1 MQTDFTSRMESLGRL
16 VLVLGMHRS
25 GTSALARSLRVLG
38 IALGEDLLPALPCNP
53 KGFFEDLRIYDCN
66 KALLARQG
74 LVWHSTQPMNTAALR
89 RLAQGPLG
97 AEALALLRE
106 KMTGH
111 AALGIKDPRM
121 SILLPFWRPVLGRM
135 AGDGV
140 PVHCLISLRH
150 PASVA
155 HSLRQRD
162 NLGEAHSHALWIA
175 HTLGAITGSAGL
187 PRLLVD
193 YELLL
198 REPEIQLQRLGEFLG
213 LPPNPAQLRIFCTDF
228 LDQSLCHHSA
238 AAAGDLVTAT
248 PTPDAQETA
257 HMHLARRIYAGLR
270 PACAVGEAG
279 KGAQDLES
287 PELARMLGIWLA
299 EARRLPRPTV
309 FSGPPNASGGSPTGQ
324 ETDS

>member
-1 MQTDFTSRMESLGRL
+1 MQTDSTARMDSLGRL

-38 IALGEDLLPALPCNP
+38 VALGEDLLPALPSNP
-53 KGFFEDLRIYDCN
+53 KGFFEDLRIYGCN

-74 LVWHSTQPMNTAALR
+74 LVWHSADPVDTAALR

-97 AEALALLRE
+97 AKALALLRE

-135 AGDGV
+135 AGGGV

-198 REPEIQLQRLGEFLG
+198 RKPEIQLQRLGEFLG
-213 LPPNPAQLRIFCTDF
+213 LPPDPAQLRIFCTDF

-238 AAAGDLVTAT
+238 AAAEDLVAAALTS
-248 PTPDAQETA
+248 DAQETA

-270 PACAVGEAG
+270 SACAVEKAG
-279 KGAQDLES
+279 KDAQDLES
-287 PELARMLGIWLA
+287 SALARMLGIWLA
-299 EARRLPRPTV
+299 EARRLPRPAIS
-309 FSGPPNASGGSPTGQ
+309 SGPPNASGGSPAGQ
-324 ETDS
+324 EPHS